1 MPKEKYAW
9 DAKDYAKNS
18 TNQFQWAK
26 ELIPKLALNGSEA
39 LLDIGC
45 GDGKITAEIA
55 SCLPNG
61 KAVGVDSSQEM
72 IHLAQNSFKDCKNLT
87 FRVLDAQKLG
97 FQGEFDRI
105 FSNAALHWI
114 LDQKTVLQG
123 VQKSLRHGGRV
134 LFQMGG
140 KGNAKEVL
148 DVFDD
153 LLVDKKWKGFFE
165 GFSFPYAF
173 LGAEQYRALLIG
185 AGLVPIRVLLI
196 PKIMKLQGKEGL
208 AGWIRTTWLPYTQRV
223 PEDMRD
229 AFVIEIANRYLKNH
243 PADQSGTVCLNM
255 VRLEVEALKP

>member
-1 MPKEKYAW
+1 
-9 DAKDYAKNS
+9 
-18 TNQFQWAK
+18 
-26 ELIPKLALNGSEA
+26 L
-39 LLDIGC
+39 
-45 GDGKITAEIA
+45 
-55 SCLPNG
+55 
-61 KAVGVDSSQEM
+61 GVDSSAEM
-72 IHLAQNSFKDCKNLT
+72 IRLAQSSFSDCPNLS
-87 FRVLDAQKLG
+87 FQVMDAGKLV
-97 FQGEFDRI
+97 FQEEFDRI

-123 VQKSLRHGGRV
+123 VEKSLKGGGRV

-153 LLVDKKWKGFFE
+153 LLSDEKWKGYFE

-173 LGAEQYRALLIG
+173 LDAEQYRELLTW
-185 AGLVPIRVLLI
+185 AGLVPIRVQLI
-196 PKIMKLQGKEGL
+196 PKIMKLQGTEGL

-229 AFVIEIANRYLKNH
+229 AFVAEIAARYLKNH
-243 PADQSGTVCLNM
+243 PTDPSGTVCLSM

>member
-1 MPKEKYAW
+1 MPKEKYVW
-9 DAKDYAKNS
+9 NAKDYAKNS

-26 ELIPKLALNGSEA
+26 ELISKLALNGSET

-55 SCLPNG
+55 SCLPKG
-61 KAVGVDSSQEM
+61 KVVGVDSSQEM
-72 IHLAQNSFKDCKNLT
+72 IQLAQSSFKDCKNLT
-87 FRVLDAQKLG
+87 FRVLDAQKLD
-97 FQGEFDRI
+97 FQEEFGRI

-123 VQKSLRHGGRV
+123 VQKSLRHGGRI

-153 LLVDKKWKGFFE
+153 LLKDKKWKGFFE
-165 GFSFPYAF
+165 DFSFPYAF
-173 LGAEQYRALLIG
+173 LGAEQYRALLTE
-185 AGLVPIRVLLI
+185 ADLVPIRVLLI
-196 PKIMKLQGKEGL
+196 PKIMKLKGLEGL

-223 PEDMRD
+223 PEEMRD
-229 AFVIEIANRYLKNH
+229 AFVAEIATRYLKKH
-243 PADQSGTVCLNM
+243 PADASGDVCLSM
-255 VRLEVEALKP
+255 VRLEVEALKQ